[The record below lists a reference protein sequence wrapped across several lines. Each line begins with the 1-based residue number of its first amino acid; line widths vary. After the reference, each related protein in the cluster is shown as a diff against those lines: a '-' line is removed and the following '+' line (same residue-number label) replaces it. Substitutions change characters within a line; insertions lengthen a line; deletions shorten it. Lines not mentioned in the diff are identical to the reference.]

1 MQMLGVNDYFRPSPV
16 GLTGSVG
23 VCAPGVV
30 MEDPYWQSFMEQAVR
45 LMYFLAESPDQLC
58 SRLLQRS
65 TRLLLD
71 QIAESSEPN
80 QDAGPNQEV
89 SQESSEQG
97 EQGVSQCV
105 FTLDTCMIKRKLRND
120 ARSPVFHS
128 HSELRVSGPVVGSV
142 WQRGFLAG
150 VSP

>member
-1 MQMLGVNDYFRPSPV
+1 
-16 GLTGSVG
+16 
-23 VCAPGVV
+23 

-45 LMYFLAESPDQLC
+45 LIYFLAESPDQLC

-80 QDAGPNQEV
+80 KDAGPIQEE
-89 SQESSEQG
+89 SQESNEEG
-97 EQGVSQCV
+97 EQGVSRCV
-105 FTLDTCMIKRKLRND
+105 FTSDTCMIKRVLRSD
-120 ARSPVFHS
+120 ACSPVFHPD
-128 HSELRVSGPVVGSV
+128 SELRVSGPVVGFV

-150 VSP
+150 VSPGAQRER